1 MSFPSEEDGEK
12 RLRTEIKAEKKA
24 IVGQYHFSQFVST
37 DANER
42 KLDQIERRMAEQ
54 VAASVKHRYGVEIAM
69 FGIKRLSVPE
79 AVTQSIFDSM
89 KKAQESKAQNYIK
102 EGEAQAAS
110 IVSAANTKQER
121 IMSAARSKAKSIE
134 SEAQAAI
141 GRIYEGYNQHPELR
155 IFLDK
160 MNALVEILK
169 DRTTVIL
176 DSNIPP
182 VDLFDADKRL
192 HKPAG
197 QGASLHELPEKAA
210 KMTSEQRDA
219 RDATPEGQ

>member
-1 MSFPSEEDGEK
+1 
-12 RLRTEIKAEKKA
+12 
-24 IVGQYHFSQFVST
+24 
-37 DANER
+37 
-42 KLDQIERRMAEQ
+42 
-54 VAASVKHRYGVEIAM
+54 
-69 FGIKRLSVPE
+69 
-79 AVTQSIFDSM
+79 M

-134 SEAQAAI
+134 SEAQERI
-141 GRIYEGYNQHPELR
+141 GKIYEGYNRHPELR
-155 IFLDK
+155 MFLDK
-160 MNALVEILK
+160 LNSLAETLK

-176 DSNIPP
+176 DTTIPP
-182 VDLFDADKRL
+182 IDLFDEDKRL
-192 HKPAG
+192 QNPAG